1 MSERRVALTFDTE
14 HPGRSQCPP
23 GVVDSLL
30 DTLTATGV
38 RASFFIQ
45 GRWAS
50 AYPAVA
56 RRIADDGHL
65 VANHSNYHA
74 RLIYLTL
81 PGIREDVRAA
91 ESRIEEATG
100 VNPKPWF
107 RCPFGAGER
116 DRRVLKVLD
125 DLGYRNVRW
134 NVAPKDWLEDRTGQQ
149 VEDLVVE
156 GVRAHGDGANVL
168 MHSWP
173 APTAEA
179 LPGIITRLREE
190 AFELVTVDALARG
203 H

>member
-1 MSERRVALTFDTE
+1 MSERRAALTFDTE
-14 HPGRSQCPP
+14 HPGRSLCPP

-30 DTLTATGV
+30 DTLASTGV
-38 RASFFIQ
+38 RGSFFIQ

-50 AYPAVA
+50 AYPSVA
-56 RRIADDGHL
+56 RRIAEDGHL

-74 RLIYLTL
+74 RLTYLTVA
-81 PGIREDVRAA
+81 GIREDFRSA
-91 ESRIEEATG
+91 ESRIEAATG

-116 DRRVLKVLD
+116 DARVLKVLHG
-125 DLGYRNVRW
+125 LGYRNVGW

-149 VEDLVVE
+149 VEDLVVD
-156 GVRAHGDGANVL
+156 GVRSHGDGANVL

-179 LPGIITRLREE
+179 LPGIITRLLDEG
-190 AFELVTVDALARG
+190 FDLVTVDAMAHG